1 MATDMTIATTIRNQI
16 GHRALYMLGA
26 KNIAGTA
33 NSLSFKIAKNNS
45 KANYINITLNSMD
58 NYDIEFIRIFKFNR
72 EVIKKFENVDA
83 ENMHEIIRDTTG
95 LDLHI

>member
-26 KNIAGTA
+26 KHIAGTA

-58 NYDIEFIRIFKFNR
+58 YYDIEFIRIFKANR
-72 EVIKKFENVDA
+72 EVMKKFDNVDS